1 MEYWTY
7 YLEPAKY
14 TDDFYHI
21 GAQNAPCWLLKSTD
35 GLILID
41 TGLPQTLYQILI
53 NLEKTGFDYR
63 DIKHIIHS
71 HGHIDHIGGTRA
83 LVALTGA
90 KTYIGAGDK
99 DMAEGKNELQW
110 TNEFGIPFEEPL
122 VPDVL
127 IRDGD
132 ELKIGD
138 KRFKFYETPGH
149 SRGSLTFYF
158 NVSYAGKE
166 YTAGMFGGGGLKS
179 MSKEYL
185 NKYGL
190 PLSLRDDFIKSID
203 RVYDMV
209 PDVHVGNHLGD
220 NKHFE
225 KLGKVGKADNPFID
239 GSTWKWFL
247 DKRKGEAKEYFKN
260 N

>member
-110 TNEFGIPFEEPL
+110 TNEFGIPFEEPF

-190 PLSLRDDFIKSID
+190 PLSLREDFIKSID
-203 RVYDMV
+203 KVYDLV

-225 KLGKVGKADNPFID
+225 KLGKVGKADNSFID